1 MTEYMFNK
9 ITIIGVGLLGA
20 SFALAMKKNGLCRTI
35 TGHGR
40 SRENLQ
46 RAKERNIIDSFEQ
59 DPVAACSGAE
69 LIMLSAPAG
78 SFPGLVR
85 AIVPTLKKGAVLT
98 DVGSVKG
105 ILVRE
110 IEKMMPKDV
119 HYIGGH
125 PIAGSDRSGIDS
137 ANAELFRNAKC
148 VITPTENSDPSAL
161 NKIQNMWKAFGADI
175 IILNPE
181 EHDRIYASVSHLP
194 HLIAYAMVNTVAEM
208 DRSYLDFSGK
218 GFMDSTRIACS
229 SEEMWNDICLLN
241 RDNIIEAL
249 AVFQRNLD
257 LLDRYLKAGDSDSL
271 KAEFRKARTLRE
283 NIGSEGKNWIG

>member
-1 MTEYMFNK
+1 MFDR
-9 ITIIGVGLLGA
+9 ITILGVGLLGA
-20 SFALAMKKNGLCRTI
+20 SFALALKKNGLCRTI
-35 TGHGR
+35 TGYGR
-40 SRENLQ
+40 NMENLQ

-59 DPVAACSGAE
+59 DPVAACRDSD
-69 LIMLSAPAG
+69 LIMLSAPVGTFA
-78 SFPGLVR
+78 GLVK
-85 AIVPTLKKGAVLT
+85 AIVPALKKGSLLT

-110 IEKMMPKDV
+110 LEKMMPKDV

-137 ANAELFRNAKC
+137 ANAELFRNARC

-161 NKIQNMWKAFGADI
+161 DKIQNLWKALGSEI

-181 EHDRIYASVSHLP
+181 EHDRVYASVSHLP

-229 SEEMWNDICLLN
+229 SEELWNDICLLN
-241 RDNIIEAL
+241 RDNIVEVL
-249 AVFQRNLD
+249 AVFQKNLD
-257 LLDRYLKAGDSDSL
+257 TLDQYLKAGDSDLL
-271 KAEFRKARTLRE
+271 KAEFRKARILRE
-283 NIGSEGKNWIG
+283 NIGPEGKNWIG

>member
-1 MTEYMFNK
+1 MIDMFNK
-9 ITIIGVGLLGA
+9 ITILGVGLLGA
-20 SFALAMKKNGLCRTI
+20 SFALALKKNGLCRTI
-35 TGHGR
+35 TGFGR
-40 SRENLQ
+40 NRENLQ

-59 DPVAACSGAE
+59 DPAAACMDAD
-69 LIMLSAPAG
+69 LIMLSAPVG
-78 SFPGLVR
+78 SFPGLVKSI
-85 AIVPTLKKGAVLT
+85 APALKKGSVLT

-137 ANAELFRNAKC
+137 ANSELFRNARC
-148 VITPTENSDPSAL
+148 VITPTENSDPSSL
-161 NKIQNMWKAFGADI
+161 DKIQNLWKALGSEI
-175 IILNPE
+175 IILDPE

-208 DRSYLDFSGK
+208 NRSYLDFSGK

-229 SEEMWNDICLLN
+229 SEELWNDICLLN
-241 RDNIIEAL
+241 RDNIIETL
-249 AVFQRNLD
+249 AVFQKTLD
-257 LLDRYLKAGDSDSL
+257 MLGQYLKTGDSDSL
-271 KAEFRKARTLRE
+271 KAEFRKARILRE
-283 NIGSEGKNWIG
+283 NIGSEEKYWIG

>member
-1 MTEYMFNK
+1 MFNR
-9 ITIIGVGLLGA
+9 ITILGVGLLGA
-20 SFALAMKKNGLCRTI
+20 SFALALKKNGLCSTI
-35 TGHGR
+35 TGYGR
-40 SRENLQ
+40 NRENLQ

-59 DPVAACSGAE
+59 DPASACRDSD
-69 LIMLSAPAG
+69 LIMLSAPVG
-78 SFPGLVR
+78 SFPGLAK
-85 AIVPTLKKGAVLT
+85 AIAPALKKGAVLT

-105 ILVRE
+105 KLVRE

-137 ANAELFRNAKC
+137 ANAELFRNARC

-161 NKIQNMWKAFGADI
+161 DKIQNLWKALGSEV

-229 SEEMWNDICLLN
+229 SEELWNDICLFN
-241 RDNIIEAL
+241 RDNLIEVL
-249 AVFQRNLD
+249 AVFQKNLD
-257 LLDRYLKAGDSDSL
+257 MLDQYLKAGDSDSL
-271 KAEFRKARTLRE
+271 KAEFRKARILRE

>member
-1 MTEYMFNK
+1 MFNR
-9 ITIIGVGLLGA
+9 ITILGVGLLGA
-20 SFALAMKKNGLCRTI
+20 SFALALKENGLCRTI
-35 TGHGR
+35 TGYGR
-40 SRENLQ
+40 NRENLQ

-59 DPVAACSGAE
+59 DPVAACRDSD
-69 LIMLSAPAG
+69 LIMLSAPVG
-78 SFPGLVR
+78 SFLGLAK
-85 AIVPTLKKGAVLT
+85 AIVPALKKGAVLT

-105 ILVRE
+105 KLVRE
-110 IEKMMPKDV
+110 IEKMMPKAV

-137 ANAELFRNAKC
+137 ANAGRFRNARC

-161 NKIQNMWKAFGADI
+161 DIIQNLWKALGSEI
-175 IILNPE
+175 VILNPE

-208 DRSYLDFSGK
+208 DRAYLDFSGK

-229 SEEMWNDICLLN
+229 SEELWNDICFLN
-241 RDNIIEAL
+241 RDNLVEVL
-249 AVFQRNLD
+249 AVFQKNLD
-257 LLDRYLKAGDSDSL
+257 RMDQYLKTGDEASL

-283 NIGSEGKNWIG
+283 NIG

>member
-1 MTEYMFNK
+1 MFDR
-9 ITIIGVGLLGA
+9 ITILGVGLLGA
-20 SFALAMKKNGLCRTI
+20 SFALALKKNGLCSAI
-35 TGHGR
+35 TGYGR
-40 SRENLQ
+40 NRENLQ
-46 RAKERNIIDSFEQ
+46 RAKERNIIDSFET
-59 DPVAACSGAE
+59 DPASACKDSD
-69 LIMLSAPAG
+69 LIMLSAPVG
-78 SFPGLVR
+78 SFPGLAK
-85 AIVPTLKKGAVLT
+85 AIAPALKKGALLT

-105 ILVRE
+105 KLVRE

-137 ANAELFRNAKC
+137 ANAELFRNARC

-161 NKIQNMWKAFGADI
+161 DKIQNLWKALGSEI

-208 DRSYLDFSGK
+208 DRAYLDFSGK

-229 SEEMWNDICLLN
+229 SEELWNDICLFN
-241 RDNIIEAL
+241 RDNLIEVL
-249 AVFQRNLD
+249 AVFQKNLD
-257 LLDRYLKAGDSDSL
+257 MLDQYLKAGDSDSL
-271 KAEFRKARTLRE
+271 KAEFRKARILRE

>member
-1 MTEYMFNK
+1 MFNR
-9 ITIIGVGLLGA
+9 ITILGVGLLGA
-20 SFALAMKKNGLCRTI
+20 SFALALKKNGLCSTI
-35 TGHGR
+35 TGCGR
-40 SRENLQ
+40 NRGNLQ
-46 RAKERNIIDSFEQ
+46 KAKERNIIDSFEQ
-59 DPVAACSGAE
+59 DPVAACRDSD

-78 SFPGLVR
+78 SFARLAK
-85 AIVPTLKKGAVLT
+85 AIAPVLKKGAVLT

-105 ILVRE
+105 KLVRE

-137 ANAELFRNAKC
+137 ASAELFRNTRC

-161 NKIQNMWKAFGADI
+161 DKIQNLWKALGSEI

-194 HLIAYAMVNTVAEM
+194 HLIAYAMVNTVADM

-229 SEEMWNDICLLN
+229 SEELWNDICLLN
-241 RDNIIEAL
+241 RDNIVEVL
-249 AVFQRNLD
+249 AVFQKKLD
-257 LLDRYLKAGDSDSL
+257 MLDQYLKAGDSDSL
-271 KAEFRKARTLRE
+271 KAEFRKARILRKNIDSEE
-283 NIGSEGKNWIG
+283 NLG

>member
-1 MTEYMFNK
+1 MFNR
-9 ITIIGVGLLGA
+9 ITILGVGLLGA
-20 SFALAMKKNGLCRTI
+20 SFALALKKNRLCSTI
-35 TGHGR
+35 TGYGR
-40 SRENLQ
+40 SGENLQ

-59 DPVAACSGAE
+59 DPVAACRDSD
-69 LIMLSAPAG
+69 LIMLSAPVG
-78 SFPGLVR
+78 SFPGLAK
-85 AIVPTLKKGAVLT
+85 AIAPALKKGAVLT

-105 ILVRE
+105 MLVRE

-137 ANAELFRNAKC
+137 ASAELFRNARC

-161 NKIQNMWKAFGADI
+161 DKIQNLWKALGSEI

-194 HLIAYAMVNTVAEM
+194 HLIAYAMVNTVAEI

-229 SEEMWNDICLLN
+229 SEDLWNDICLFN
-241 RDNIIEAL
+241 RDNLIEAL
-249 AVFQRNLD
+249 AVFQKKLD
-257 LLDRYLKAGDSDSL
+257 MLDQYLKAGDSDSL

-283 NIGSEGKNWIG
+283 NIG

>member
-1 MTEYMFNK
+1 MFDR
-9 ITIIGVGLLGA
+9 ITILGVGLLGA
-20 SFALAMKKNGLCRTI
+20 SFALALKKNRLCSTI
-35 TGHGR
+35 TGYGR
-40 SRENLQ
+40 SGENLQ

-59 DPVAACSGAE
+59 DPVAACRDSD
-69 LIMLSAPAG
+69 LIMLSAPVG
-78 SFPGLVR
+78 SFPGLAK
-85 AIVPTLKKGAVLT
+85 AIAPALKKGAVLT

-105 ILVRE
+105 MLVRE

-137 ANAELFRNAKC
+137 ANAELFRNARC

-161 NKIQNMWKAFGADI
+161 DKIQNLWKALGSEI

-194 HLIAYAMVNTVAEM
+194 HLIAYAMVNTVAEI

-229 SEEMWNDICLLN
+229 SEDLWNDICLFN
-241 RDNIIEAL
+241 RDNLIEAL
-249 AVFQRNLD
+249 AVFQKKLD
-257 LLDRYLKAGDSDSL
+257 MLDQYLKAGDSDSL

-283 NIGSEGKNWIG
+283 NIG

>member
-1 MTEYMFNK
+1 MFNR
-9 ITIIGVGLLGA
+9 ITILGVGLLGA
-20 SFALAMKKNGLCRTI
+20 SFALALKENGLCRTI
-35 TGHGR
+35 TGYGR
-40 SRENLQ
+40 NRENLQ

-59 DPVAACSGAE
+59 DPVAACRDSD
-69 LIMLSAPAG
+69 LIMLSAPVG
-78 SFPGLVR
+78 SFLGLAK
-85 AIVPTLKKGAVLT
+85 AIVPALKKGAVLT

-105 ILVRE
+105 KLVRE
-110 IEKMMPKDV
+110 IEKMMPKAV

-137 ANAELFRNAKC
+137 ANAELFRNARC

-161 NKIQNMWKAFGADI
+161 DIIQNLWKALGSEI
-175 IILNPE
+175 VILNPE

-229 SEEMWNDICLLN
+229 SEELWNDICFLN
-241 RDNIIEAL
+241 RDNLVEVL
-249 AVFQRNLD
+249 AVFQKNLYRMD
-257 LLDRYLKAGDSDSL
+257 QYLKTGDEASL

-283 NIGSEGKNWIG
+283 NIG